1 MRAPPQTKGTS
12 VAAVIRF
19 VEREWGSEG
28 LARLAAEVKP
38 PEAAKLL
45 NGQILAGS
53 WYPFAHFVAL
63 LETAEVLFGG
73 LGDIGRR
80 EGMYCAEWDLRGV
93 YRVFIK
99 LASPS
104 FLVERAGKVWRQ
116 YYDSGELVV
125 LESTPTSV
133 VFELRDFAAP
143 HRAHCET
150 VLGWSQRAAELT
162 GVGKVTGSHTRCRAR
177 GDSKCV
183 FRIEWS
189 APPR

>member
-1 MRAPPQTKGTS
+1 M
-12 VAAVIRF
+12 AAVIRF
-19 VEREWGSEG
+19 VEREWGAEG
-28 LARLAAEVKP
+28 LARLAAAVTP
-38 PEAAKLL
+38 PEAAKLVT
-45 NGQILAGS
+45 GQVLAGS

-63 LETAEVLFGG
+63 LETAELLFAPAQ
-73 LGDIGRR
+73 DFGRR

-125 LESTPTSV
+125 VESAPSRV
-133 VFELRDFAAP
+133 LFELRDFAAP
-143 HRAHCET
+143 HRTHCDT

-162 GVGKVTGSHTRCRAR
+162 GVGKVTGSHPKCRAR
-177 GDSKCV
+177 GDSKCA
-183 FRIEWS
+183 FRIEW
-189 APPR
+189 AGG